1 MATRRTQEE
10 QRAIYEA
17 WHQSGL
23 TRTVFCRQNHI
34 SLASMWR
41 WGKKFK
47 MDVSCKSTVSADTLS
62 PSIAKDIKFYPVGEV
77 ENTKQDSNLEI
88 TLPNGI
94 CCKVYLPV
102 AGINKLLQGLLK

>member
-34 SLASMWR
+34 RVCQKITFLYQSNALLFAS
-41 WGKKFK
+41 G
-47 MDVSCKSTVSADTLS
+47 
-62 PSIAKDIKFYPVGEV
+62 
-77 ENTKQDSNLEI
+77 
-88 TLPNGI
+88 
-94 CCKVYLPV
+94 
-102 AGINKLLQGLLK
+102 